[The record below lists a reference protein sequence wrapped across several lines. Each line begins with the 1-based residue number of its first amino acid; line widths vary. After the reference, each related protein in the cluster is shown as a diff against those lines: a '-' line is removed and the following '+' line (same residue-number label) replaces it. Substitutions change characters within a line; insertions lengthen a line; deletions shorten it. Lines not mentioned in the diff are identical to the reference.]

1 MRPSVIGLLV
11 GIALGFAAT
20 FGGFGVFLVVALLG
34 LLGFLAGLVAEG
46 RLDLT
51 PYLGGRGRSSR

>member
-20 FGGFGVFLVVALLG
+20 FGGFSAFLAVAVLG
-34 LLGFLAGLVAEG
+34 LLGFLIGMVAEG

-51 PYLGGRGRSSR
+51 PYLGGRSRSNR